1 MHGLSPPF
9 ALTLRLR
16 PQEAY
21 AQDARIIPP
30 VRPDPSTSGALR
42 LTRRTDG
49 LPPVHP
55 ERSVSEVEGP
65 VLSRVEGPLRPL
77 MFMFPTR

>member
-1 MHGLSPPF
+1 MHGLS
-9 ALTLRLR
+9 
-16 PQEAY
+16 
-21 AQDARIIPP
+21 PP

-42 LTRRTDG
+42 LTLRTDG
-49 LPPVHP
+49 FPPVHP

-65 VLSRVEGPLRPL
+65 VLSRVEGPVLSRVEGPVLSRVEGPLRPL